1 MPLDTPEQVIDGL
14 LDYARSLLNGTI
26 ERGPVRIRITEVEAY
41 AGPLDPAS
49 HAFKR
54 TPRSE
59 PMYGAPGH
67 AYVYFTYGMHWC
79 INVVW
84 GPPGTAA
91 GVLLRA
97 GEVVAGGQVAQE
109 RRGLKTP
116 IRNLARGPACLTQ
129 SLAITGE
136 ENGVD
141 LLGGDDIRVA
151 PRSEAEPDIRS
162 GPRVGISQAADN
174 LWRFWIADEP
184 TVSAYKRHPKA
195 AK

>member
-1 MPLDTPEQVIDGL
+1 MSLDTPEQVIDGL
-14 LDYARSLLNGTI
+14 LSYARSLLNGTI

-59 PMYGAPGH
+59 PMYGPEGH

-79 INVVW
+79 INAVW
-84 GPPGTAA
+84 GPPGIAA

-97 GEVVAGGQVAQE
+97 GEVIAGSTTAQE
-109 RRGLKTP
+109 RRGPKVP
-116 IRNLARGPACLTQ
+116 GRNLARGPACLTQ
-129 SLAITGE
+129 CLAITGAA
-136 ENGVD
+136 NGLD
-141 LLGGDDIRVA
+141 LRGEDIRLV
-151 PRSEAEPDIRS
+151 PRSGDEPDIRS
-162 GPRVGISQAADN
+162 GPRVGISKAVDN
-174 LWRFWIADEP
+174 PWRFWIADER
-184 TVSAYKRHPKA
+184 TVSAYKRNPKA